1 MRRVGSK
8 GGALREA
15 LAMRWRGD
23 GMATR
28 RLLQLK
34 LDRRELGFYN
44 ARVVR
49 EDGGKAGWM
58 LRVESPSEVD
68 QFRDRMSS
76 GNSLSLNMLT
86 IDGDRLAGEACV
98 ASLSDSMDA
107 ATVVVL
113 SGMGPLRRA

>member
-1 MRRVGSK
+1 MK
-8 GGALREA
+8 
-15 LAMRWRGD
+15 WRGR

-34 LDRRELGFYN
+34 LDRRELGFYS

-49 EDGGKAGWM
+49 EDEGKAGWM
-58 LRVESPSEVD
+58 LRVESPSELGP
-68 QFRDRMSS
+68 FRDHLHA
-76 GNSLSLNMLT
+76 GASLNLNMLT
-86 IDGDRLAGEACV
+86 VDGDRLVGDACV
-98 ASLSDSMDA
+98 ASLSDGADT

>member
-1 MRRVGSK
+1 
-8 GGALREA
+8 
-15 LAMRWRGD
+15 
-23 GMATR
+23 MATK

-34 LDRRELGFYN
+34 LERRELGFYS

-49 EDGGKAGWM
+49 EDAGKSGWM
-58 LRVESPSEVD
+58 LRVESPSELED
-68 QFRDRMSS
+68 FRDHMRS
-76 GNSLSLNMLT
+76 GTSLSLNMLT
-86 IDGDRLAGEACV
+86 VDGDRLAGEACV

>member
-1 MRRVGSK
+1 MI
-8 GGALREA
+8 
-15 LAMRWRGD
+15 WRGH

-34 LDRRELGFYN
+34 LDRRELGFYS

-49 EDGGKAGWM
+49 EDGGKSGWM
-58 LRVESPSEVD
+58 LRVESPSDVE
-68 QFRDRMSS
+68 QFRERMNT

-86 IDGDRLAGEACV
+86 IDGDRLSGEACV
-98 ASLSDSMDA
+98 ASLSDSVDA
-107 ATVVVL
+107 ATIVVL

>member
-1 MRRVGSK
+1 
-8 GGALREA
+8 
-15 LAMRWRGD
+15 
-23 GMATR
+23 MATR

-68 QFRDRMSS
+68 QFRERMST

-107 ATVVVL
+107 ATIVVL

>member
-1 MRRVGSK
+1 MK
-8 GGALREA
+8 
-15 LAMRWRGD
+15 WRGR

-49 EDGGKAGWM
+49 EDGGKTGWM

-68 QFRDRMSS
+68 QFRDHLHA
-76 GNSLSLNMLT
+76 GASLSLNMLT
-86 IDGDRLAGEACV
+86 IDGDRLVGDACV
-98 ASLSDSMDA
+98 ASLSDAVDA

-113 SGMGPLRRA
+113 SGMGPLRPA